1 MNDKDIKT
9 ELELLKQ
16 DVNLIK
22 TNHLAHMAKDID
34 NMMLEVRSVNEK
46 VSKIESDLSKF
57 RHIAYGAIVVFVLM
71 SDKFNDILRL
81 L

>member
-1 MNDKDIKT
+1 MDDKDLKT
-9 ELELLKQ
+9 ELELVKQ
-16 DVNLIK
+16 DVHIIK

-34 NMMLEVRSVNEK
+34 NLMLEVRSVNEK

>member
-9 ELELLKQ
+9 EIELLKQ
-16 DVNLIK
+16 EVNIIK
-22 TNHLAHMAKDID
+22 TNHLSHIAQDID
-34 NMMLEVRSVNEK
+34 DLKVEVKEIK
-46 VSKIESDLSKF
+46 TEMFKF
-57 RHIAYGAIVVFVLM
+57 KYIAYGAIVVFVLM